1 MSDRLNTPQLFHL
14 VNGST
19 VSVALLHSTVCRSAE
34 IHTCA
39 RRKDQSYFIFL
50 SLILRSCSPCTEG
63 RVIIILSDK

>member
-19 VSVALLHSTVCRSAE
+19 VSVALLHSTVCRSAK

-39 RRKDQSYFIFL
+39 RRNDPELFHFPIPDFKKLQSLYRREDDNNPL
-50 SLILRSCSPCTEG
+50 
-63 RVIIILSDK
+63 